1 MGRGGYPV
9 NSVGEQPVSW
19 LNVNWMCPASDV
31 PENDTTARGWA
42 RVRRG
47 RVNPAA
53 CKAIC
58 DAKGMGYE
66 CK

>member
-1 MGRGGYPV
+1 
-9 NSVGEQPVSW
+9 VSW